1 MTESLVNRPDTSD
14 MAAVHKVFRSSLA
27 SAPQFVA
34 SVQSDERRELVA
46 NYYANVMALL
56 ETHHDTEDELLFPLL
71 IERVPDHR
79 VVIVEEVESQHAE
92 VVGLTRAVNETLT
105 SWQSAGDSV
114 RPDTVRVLLALEAV
128 LSPHMD
134 QEEAQVVPLAAEYL
148 TVEEWGKLPGHSLGN
163 FTGDKMWL
171 ILGLVREN
179 FSEEQR
185 VAMLEHMSPESRET
199 WERTG
204 EASFN
209 GLISQL
215 RQTTGI
221 PR

>member
-1 MTESLVNRPDTSD
+1 MTESRPDTSD

-34 SVQSDERRELVA
+34 SAQNDERLELVA

-56 ETHHDTEDELLFPLL
+56 ETHHETEEELLFPLL
-71 IERVPDHR
+71 IERVPDQSAGT
-79 VVIVEEVESQHAE
+79 VQQVLSQHAE

-105 SWQSAGDSV
+105 SWQSAGDSA
-114 RPDTVRVLLALEAV
+114 RPETVRVLLALDAA
-128 LSPHMD
+128 LSPHLD

-163 FTGDKMWL
+163 FTGDKLWL